1 MAIMVLVVDW
11 PAWDRLK
18 WLQTAA
24 NIFDL
29 VYSGDGGIVV
39 RLARADRSPRSHDE

>member
-1 MAIMVLVVDW
+1 MDFPNPDNRGAIQS
-11 PAWDRLK
+11 AK

-29 VYSGDGGIVV
+29 VYQAEDGEIVGIEVKMTKKG
-39 RLARADRSPRSHDE
+39 HD

>member
-1 MAIMVLVVDW
+1 MTR
-11 PAWDRLK
+11 PK

-29 VYSGDGGIVV
+29 VYKEKVGSHQSCGGPS
-39 RLARADRSPRSHDE
+39 RRDDL